1 MTHIAESTHW
11 YDKNGNPAYEVP
23 YADPKKGMRAA
34 TLRDARK
41 LDLWPGFTTVN
52 KMLAAPG
59 LERWKQ
65 NQIFMAALTLPTIEG
80 ETAKEFEARIWEDAN
95 EHSRQARERGTAIH
109 AAVQGWFENEIP
121 PGEYQE
127 IYEAADLAMD
137 EQFGYQ
143 DWRCEQS
150 FYHPAG
156 YGGKVDINA
165 TGYIG
170 DFKTK
175 EFDKDN
181 PPKAYPENGMQLAA
195 YREGLKMPDAVCFNC
210 FISTN
215 NPGLVH
221 IHIWDEAEIS
231 DEWNVFRNLLEICQI
246 RNKHRPASAQA

>member
-23 YADPKKGMRAA
+23 YADPKKGMRAT

-41 LDLWPGFTTVN
+41 LDLWPSVTTIQ
-52 KMLAAPG
+52 KMLAQPG

-65 NQIFMAALTLPTIEG
+65 NQILLAALTLPSVEG

-95 EHSRQARERGTAIH
+95 EHGRQARERGTAIH
-109 AAVQGWFENEIP
+109 AAVQSWYDSVFLRAA
-121 PGEYQE
+121 EYQE
-127 IYEAADLAMD
+127 ICKAAGVAIA
-137 EQFGYQ
+137 ERFGNP
-143 DWRCEQS
+143 DWGCEES
-150 FYHPAG
+150 FYHPLG

-165 TGYIG
+165 IGYVG

-181 PPKAYPENGMQLAA
+181 LPKAYSENGMQLAA

-231 DEWNVFRNLLEICQI
+231 DEWNVFRNLLEIWQI
-246 RNKHRPASAQA
+246 RNRHRPG